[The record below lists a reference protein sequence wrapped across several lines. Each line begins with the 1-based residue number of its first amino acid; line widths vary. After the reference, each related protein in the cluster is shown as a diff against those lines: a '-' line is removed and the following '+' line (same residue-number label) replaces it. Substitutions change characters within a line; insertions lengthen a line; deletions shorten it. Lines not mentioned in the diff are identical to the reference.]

1 MIQNVRSGQ
10 ALTAGLLNSII
21 SQANGQD
28 IPSNQNFV
36 NTDKGT
42 LFVNNHDY
50 EVGGSEGSFNK
61 FLECWIDNAPEIS
74 NRPNGYVKDGDG
86 NLSMKPYILVNIGD
100 SQENA
105 CKNITVNNK
114 PVDGI
119 VLISNNESLDTVVT
133 DEILENNYFV
143 QLAEIDSSSENV
155 YDVHFILFKV
165 IKESDDEDEP
175 PEILGYIFVI
185 SKEDIE
191 SAKDRAKSKITEID
205 GFDELTHLQ
214 MINKKKILAA
224 TKVNNSNV
232 ITQNVICSQDLIDE
246 NCLSSDT
253 DVSDNGEKLNQ
264 YSVEIKSSIIEKEDD
279 NGESI
284 PTEVKYAQLYDF
296 DDAEIKEEI
305 DKEEIKKYSLL
316 VRYDEAA
323 DKKDDESSDGESGD
337 GESGSDSE
345 SSEEKLKELQYI
357 RYIYYSSDTEETESD
372 GSGSESSDKVVSK
385 SVELIDKEGES
396 EEEPSYIKY
405 YQLYNFTSDSD
416 KAEIT
421 LSVNNDEEE
430 KDETSEDAEYSFLVR
445 KKSDNNYELAYADL
459 KIFGDL
465 SAKSIFGDADD
476 DSGADTK
483 SIIIKTDEEDATKQY
498 FQLYNFDNTDTITAD
513 VSSISDYD
521 VLIRDGKEL
530 KYAKL
535 SIETSVD
542 NKSINYTDENKIQ
555 IFDFDKDNTITE
567 DLATLLSS
575 EASEKPEIV
584 VRQDGQINYMSI
596 GTLSSVSSEISVD
609 NKSIN
614 YTDENKIQIFDFD
627 KDNTITAD
635 ISSINNYDVL
645 VRDGKELKYA
655 KLSIETS
662 VDNKSINYTDE
673 NKIQIF
679 DFDKDNTIT
688 TDVSSIN
695 NYDVLVR
702 DGKELKY
709 AKLSIETS
717 VDNKSINYNDENQLQ
732 LFDFE
737 SGNTIAED
745 LATLLSN
752 DSSGKPEIVI
762 RQDGQI
768 NYMSIG
774 TLSSVSSEISVDNKS
789 INYTDENK
797 IQLFDFESGNTI
809 TEDLVTLLSSETS
822 EKPEIVVRKDGQI
835 NYMSIGTLSGSNQLS
850 VAENTIVGI
859 SLEYSYDYKI
869 TLSRGRLVIEDNVL
883 KVVEDSSL
891 KQEIGT
897 TPISE
902 IQR

>member
-1 MIQNVRSGQ
+1 
-10 ALTAGLLNSII
+10 
-21 SQANGQD
+21 
-28 IPSNQNFV
+28 
-36 NTDKGT
+36 
-42 LFVNNHDY
+42 
-50 EVGGSEGSFNK
+50 
-61 FLECWIDNAPEIS
+61 
-74 NRPNGYVKDGDG
+74 
-86 NLSMKPYILVNIGD
+86 
-100 SQENA
+100 
-105 CKNITVNNK
+105 
-114 PVDGI
+114 
-119 VLISNNESLDTVVT
+119 
-133 DEILENNYFV
+133 
-143 QLAEIDSSSENV
+143 
-155 YDVHFILFKV
+155 
-165 IKESDDEDEP
+165 
-175 PEILGYIFVI
+175 
-185 SKEDIE
+185 
-191 SAKDRAKSKITEID
+191 
-205 GFDELTHLQ
+205 
-214 MINKKKILAA
+214 
-224 TKVNNSNV
+224 
-232 ITQNVICSQDLIDE
+232 
-246 NCLSSDT
+246 
-253 DVSDNGEKLNQ
+253 
-264 YSVEIKSSIIEKEDD
+264 
-279 NGESI
+279 
-284 PTEVKYAQLYDF
+284 
-296 DDAEIKEEI
+296 
-305 DKEEIKKYSLL
+305 
-316 VRYDEAA
+316 
-323 DKKDDESSDGESGD
+323 
-337 GESGSDSE
+337 
-345 SSEEKLKELQYI
+345 
-357 RYIYYSSDTEETESD
+357 
-372 GSGSESSDKVVSK
+372 
-385 SVELIDKEGES
+385 
-396 EEEPSYIKY
+396 
-405 YQLYNFTSDSD
+405 
-416 KAEIT
+416 
-421 LSVNNDEEE
+421 
-430 KDETSEDAEYSFLVR
+430 
-445 KKSDNNYELAYADL
+445 
-459 KIFGDL
+459 
-465 SAKSIFGDADD
+465 
-476 DSGADTK
+476 
-483 SIIIKTDEEDATKQY
+483 
-498 FQLYNFDNTDTITAD
+498 
-513 VSSISDYD
+513 
-521 VLIRDGKEL
+521 
-530 KYAKL
+530 
-535 SIETSVD
+535 
-542 NKSINYTDENKIQ
+542 
-555 IFDFDKDNTITE
+555 
-567 DLATLLSS
+567 
-575 EASEKPEIV
+575 
-584 VRQDGQINYMSI
+584 MSI

-688 TDVSSIN
+688 ADISSIN

-717 VDNKSINYNDENQLQ
+717 VDNKSINYTDENKIQI
-732 LFDFE
+732 FDFDKD
-737 SGNTIAED
+737 NTITED
-745 LATLLSN
+745 LATLLS
-752 DSSGKPEIVI
+752 SEASEKPEIVV